1 MTKRTESDLQR
12 LRDEIQE
19 QLCTGKM
26 DRETV
31 LSREQRLRLDF
42 QQQLNALRARVSS
55 LIPKKEAE
63 AEQWIGQLIQLTDD
77 LLDKIPDVPEYEW
90 KPSEIYWQYPD
101 GSGGISA
108 DQMRNL
114 LHTLAIVRYG
124 RQSYGPAITM
134 LADLASQGRVEGWRP
149 EAPTLHPPT
158 KVLGALLYALEPI
171 GNCPGWAGTPSDKLV
186 WRFPVG
192 PKVQGLTP
200 TDIRALQKI
209 YGRAVTWANSNAVEI
224 APITD
229 LAPPTREADLS
240 GQVRSVSQA

>member
-1 MTKRTESDLQR
+1 M
-12 LRDEIQE
+12 
-19 QLCTGKM
+19 
-26 DRETV
+26 
-31 LSREQRLRLDF
+31 
-42 QQQLNALRARVSS
+42 
-55 LIPKKEAE
+55 IPKKEAE

>member
-1 MTKRTESDLQR
+1 MKNPSEAGLQR
-12 LRDEIQE
+12 LRDEIEE
-19 QLCTGKM
+19 QWRTGKM
-26 DRETV
+26 DRERV
-31 LSREQRLRLDF
+31 LAREQRLRSDF
-42 QQQLNALRARVSS
+42 QQQLNALRARVSA
-55 LIPKKEAE
+55 LIPKREAE
-63 AEQWIGQLIQLTDD
+63 AEQWIGQMSQLTDN

-90 KPSEIYWQYPD
+90 DSNEIYWQYPD

-108 DQMRNL
+108 DQMRHL

-134 LADLASQGRVEGWRP
+134 LADLANQGRVEGWRP

-158 KVLGALLYALEPI
+158 KVLGALLYALDPI
-171 GNCPGWAGTPSDKLV
+171 GNCPVCEGTARDKIV

-192 PKVQGLTP
+192 PTVQGLTP
-200 TDIRALQKI
+200 RDVGCIQGL

-229 LAPPTREADLS
+229 LAPPTREADISGEIRHLS
-240 GQVRSVSQA
+240 